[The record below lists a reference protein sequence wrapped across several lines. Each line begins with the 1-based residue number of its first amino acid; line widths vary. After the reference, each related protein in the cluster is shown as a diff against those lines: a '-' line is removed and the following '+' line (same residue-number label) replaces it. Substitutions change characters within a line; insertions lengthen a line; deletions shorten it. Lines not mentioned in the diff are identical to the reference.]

1 MTQKTYLFTG
11 KKVAFSVGL
20 LASGSEQTGP
30 FDTWTTLIYKKIFTN
45 TENVYDSN
53 TGNLCHSHFFIMLIM
68 MFKYIFKHIQ
78 SEFICVSQVFSQHQW
93 MESTS
98 SDFMLTLTLLNKW
111 QSVSIKMIKSSAL
124 CLLRSPWPI
133 LTAAMVWFSR
143 WWRVIE
149 WAHSCGRTAGF
160 MMMTTATP
168 VSAVFCFFLCE
179 RQLNSELWQ
188 KMLLFS

>member
-1 MTQKTYLFTG
+1 MTQKMYLFTA
-11 KKVAFSVGL
+11 KKVAFSAGL
-20 LASGSEQTGP
+20 LASGLQQIGP
-30 FDTWTTLIYKKIFTN
+30 FDRRTTLIYKKIFTN
-45 TENVYDSN
+45 TGEAYDPN
-53 TGNLCHSHFFIMLIM
+53 TGKPCHSHFFIMLIM

-111 QSVSIKMIKSSAL
+111 QSVSIKMIKCSAL
-124 CLLRSPWPI
+124 CLLRSLWPM
-133 LTAAMVWFSR
+133 LTAAMVSFSR
-143 WWRVIE
+143 WRRVIK
-149 WAHSCGRTAGF
+149 WAHSCGITAGF
-160 MMMTTATP
+160 MMTKTATP

-188 KMLLFS
+188 EMLLLS